1 MKYKSSFNI
10 GSREVNFNQA
20 PYFIADIAA
29 NHDGDI
35 ERAKDLIYLAKEAGA
50 DCAKFQHFKA
60 DKIVSSIGFE
70 SLENSKMSHQAS
82 WKKSVAEIYDQYHTR
97 RSWNEV
103 LIETCKQADIEFMTT
118 PYDEEAML
126 GLIGSV
132 NAIKIGSGDI
142 TYHPFLRALARMN
155 LPLLLATGASTLEDT
170 VSAVDV
176 ILEHNP
182 DLCLM
187 QCNTNYTGS
196 SENFKSVNL
205 QVLETFSRIY
215 PQMPLGFSDH
225 TPGHSAVLGSICF
238 GARVIEKHFTDD
250 NERVGPDHHFALN
263 PITWRAMVDASYE
276 LWDSLGDGV
285 KRVESNEQDTIVIQR
300 RAIRAKRDLARGHIL
315 SENDLECLRPCP
327 EGSLTP
333 VSMTKLLGKPLTVEK
348 AMGETFSLNDV

>member
-1 MKYKSSFNI
+1 MKYKSSFSI
-10 GSREVNFNQA
+10 GSREINFNQA

-103 LIETCKQADIEFMTT
+103 LTETCKQADIEFMTT

-126 GLIGSV
+126 GLIGRV

-155 LPLLLATGASTLEDT
+155 LPLLLATGASTLRT
-170 VSAVDV
+170 
-176 ILEHNP
+176 P
-182 DLCLM
+182 YRPLM
-187 QCNTNYTGS
+187 
-196 SENFKSVNL
+196 
-205 QVLETFSRIY
+205 
-215 PQMPLGFSDH
+215 
-225 TPGHSAVLGSICF
+225 
-238 GARVIEKHFTDD
+238 
-250 NERVGPDHHFALN
+250 
-263 PITWRAMVDASYE
+263 
-276 LWDSLGDGV
+276 
-285 KRVESNEQDTIVIQR
+285 
-300 RAIRAKRDLARGHIL
+300 
-315 SENDLECLRPCP
+315 
-327 EGSLTP
+327 
-333 VSMTKLLGKPLTVEK
+333 
-348 AMGETFSLNDV
+348 